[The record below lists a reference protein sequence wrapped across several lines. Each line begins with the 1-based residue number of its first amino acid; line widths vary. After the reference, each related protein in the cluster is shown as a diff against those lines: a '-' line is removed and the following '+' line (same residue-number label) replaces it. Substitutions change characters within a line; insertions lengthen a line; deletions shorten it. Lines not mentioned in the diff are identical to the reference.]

1 MSTIK
6 RKRDESD
13 VRDESDESDDSYKKN
28 YDDLIKL
35 ILNILKE
42 KSYTIE
48 LTEDE
53 RPFPQNEYG
62 PMYTFILKNL
72 KYPNVVISKVIIN
85 IRKDMTYK
93 GKRTRLS
100 RPTWS
105 HIFHI
110 EEVHTN
116 PQHQGIGWA
125 TILMIYAMCYVKMK
139 KPTINIFTLD
149 DCSIKNNYIMRNI
162 YNKLGFVF
170 QSLILIDPKH
180 SSKLNFTYQQKLLE
194 LKQLELKDKDEEY
207 LFITR
212 AQQRIDEFIEKL
224 NRAGK
229 KTEKQKQKQKNKN
242 KNRKTKTEKQKQKN
256 KNRKTKTEKQKQK
269 NKNRKTKKNKKTK
282 KH

>member
-13 VRDESDESDDSYKKN
+13 VSDNNDESDDIYKKN

-53 RPFPQNEYG
+53 RPFPQNKSG

-105 HIFHI
+105 PIFHI

-170 QSLILIDPKH
+170 QSLILIDPKN
-180 SSKLNFTYQQKLLE
+180 SSKLNFTYQQKQLE

-212 AQQRIDEFIEKL
+212 AQQRIDEFIDKL

-229 KTEKQKQKQKNKN
+229 KTEKQKQKN
-242 KNRKTKTEKQKQKN
+242 
-256 KNRKTKTEKQKQK
+256 
-269 NKNRKTKKNKKTK
+269 KNKKTK
-282 KH
+282 KQKKQKNKKTQKPKNPKTQKKH